1 MPDEQ
6 GSPGE
11 VVLVEFRK
19 TQKMIDE
26 EEHLKKFFKIKGH
39 KAGCGGV
46 GCAGC

>member
-11 VVLVEFRK
+11 VVQVEFRK

-26 EEHLKKFFKIKGH
+26 EAHLKKFMQMQCNG
-39 KAGCGGV
+39 AGCGV
-46 GCAGC
+46 EGCNEC